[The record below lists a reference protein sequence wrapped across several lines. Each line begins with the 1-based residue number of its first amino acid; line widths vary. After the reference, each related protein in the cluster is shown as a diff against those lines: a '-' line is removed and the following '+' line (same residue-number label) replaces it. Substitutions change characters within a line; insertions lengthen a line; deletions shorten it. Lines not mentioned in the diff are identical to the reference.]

1 MSQVL
6 KTLKKD
12 KNIEWKYV
20 NGKLTPFRKGKELK
34 IGTRPKELA
43 GADGRDLSNAF
54 RDILKVPSKAISRFS
69 KNPNIKDYVK
79 EKYSPTDKSPEA
91 NAWREL
97 VKENKETQALNEA
110 KLEGLRIDRRSGN
123 NIRTATRNWS
133 DPYMGPEYEEDEK
146 LRKKAE
152 AATKE
157 YQKKK
162 FDEEIATGRAEDSLQ
177 NRKELGISTKP
188 GMYEWTTDQKVDES
202 AKKLTGEFWQE
213 PEFKSEGTSKGKNK
227 TTKYTG
233 TSLEKKLTKIYG
245 KRKMKRF
252 NQVYGKLNLS
262 DRMKRHLLMTKAFR
276 DM

>member
-1 MSQVL
+1 MSKVL
-6 KTLKKD
+6 ETLKKNKD
-12 KNIEWKYV
+12 IEWKYV
-20 NGKLTPFRKGKELK
+20 NGVLTPFRNGKEVKLW
-34 IGTRPKELA
+34 TRHKELGKA
-43 GADGRDLSNAF
+43 VSGDLSNAF
-54 RDILKVPSKAISRFS
+54 RDILKVPSKALSRFA

-91 NAWREL
+91 NAWRDL
-97 VKENKETQALNEA
+97 VKKNKKTQAENEA
-110 KLEGLRIDRRSGN
+110 KLEELRILRSTGAD
-123 NIRTATRNWS
+123 TATRNWS
-133 DPYMGPEYEEDEK
+133 DPEMDPEY
-146 LRKKAE
+146 KKDQELSKKGE

-162 FDEEIATGRAEDSLQ
+162 FDKERYAGWSREDLQ
-177 NRKELGISTKP
+177 KREELGISTKP

-213 PEFKSEGTSKGKNK
+213 PEFRSEGTSKGKNK
-227 TTKYTG
+227 ITPKSTG
-233 TSLEKKLTKIYG
+233 TSLEKKFEKIYG

-262 DRMKRHLLMTKAFR
+262 DRMRRHLLMSQAFR

>member
-1 MSQVL
+1 MSKVL
-6 KTLKKD
+6 KTLKKNKD
-12 KNIEWKYV
+12 IEWKYV
-20 NGKLTPFRKGKELK
+20 NGVLTPFRNGKEVKLW
-34 IGTRPKELA
+34 TRHKELGKA
-43 GADGRDLSNAF
+43 VSGDLSNAF
-54 RDILKVPSKAISRFS
+54 RDILKVPSKALSRFA

-91 NAWREL
+91 NAWRNLAE
-97 VKENKETQALNEA
+97 KNKETQAKNEA
-110 KLEGLRIDRRSGN
+110 KLEELRILRSTGAD
-123 NIRTATRNWS
+123 TATRNWS
-133 DPYMGPEYEEDEK
+133 NPYMGPEYEEDEK

-162 FDEEIATGRAEDSLQ
+162 FDSEIAADRAEDSLQ
-177 NRKELGISTKP
+177 DKKELGISTKP

-213 PEFKSEGTSKGKNK
+213 PEFKSEGKSKGENRAKLK
-227 TTKYTG
+227 STG
-233 TSLEKKLTKIYG
+233 TGSFDKKLTKIYG

-262 DRMKRHLLMTKAFR
+262 DRMKRHLLMSKAFR